1 MLLTGVAS
9 APSTYAT
16 GKSTNPSPH
25 STNGAVDNMPRLG
38 LDTGDQTDA
47 TPLTNAQAS
56 GARVARLSVLWSAIE
71 PLNTD
76 PSHYDW
82 TDTDSRISAVSAHG
96 LAPLVVVVGC
106 PTWACVRDNGP
117 LYDNMGPEVAQ
128 YMGAMA
134 ARYSQAP
141 YNVHYWELWNE
152 PDAAGGP
159 GNQWGWG
166 LHPDKYA
173 QMLAAVYPVIKS
185 ADPNAVVMTGGL
197 AFDDWFNQGGPF
209 NPDFLPD
216 LLAAGG
222 SQHLDALAFH
232 YYVNNAGGW
241 TEIAQKAV
249 QIRGVMNA
257 SGVDLPMLCTESGLT
272 SSTIFSST
280 EALQARYLPQMFA
293 SSASAGVRSTVW
305 YLNRDFTPQQPG
317 WEVFALSG
325 LTRLDNSAK
334 PSFTAMQTL
343 SQEVGSGGYVRQ
355 LGPADGITGSLRGYR
370 FRRPSG
376 AGQVSLAWNTGP
388 GQLVFTIP
396 QADAQF
402 VSRAVDLYGQVVPTQ
417 PGPGGSVQVAVGPDP
432 VYVELNTPRFSDVPF
447 DLWAYSYIEYLA
459 SRGYVSGYADGSF
472 RPGNHATRGQ
482 FSKMAVL
489 GMGWPITTSGGPHF
503 RDVLTSDAFYGY
515 IETAYSRGA
524 ISGYQCGGA
533 GEPCPGLY
541 FRPGNNITRAQI
553 AKIIVRAKGWT
564 LLNPTVATFSD
575 VAVGSAFYSYVETA
589 VAKGVVSGYADHTF
603 QPGNN
608 ATRAQ
613 LSKMLAVAL
622 QQP

>member
-1 MLLTGVAS
+1 MLLTGLAS

-16 GKSTNPSPH
+16 GKGTNPSAH
-25 STNGAVDNMPRLG
+25 STSGAVDSMPRLG
-38 LDTGDQTDA
+38 LDTGDQLDA
-47 TPLTNAQAS
+47 TALTNAHAS
-56 GARVARLSVLWSAIE
+56 GAPVARLSVLWSAVE
-71 PLNTD
+71 PAKTD
-76 PSHYDW
+76 PAHYNW
-82 TDTDSRISAVSAHG
+82 TLTDSHVISVSAHG
-96 LAPLVVVVGC
+96 LAPLVLVVGC

-117 LYDNMGPEVAQ
+117 LNDNMGPEVAQ
-128 YMGAMA
+128 FMGAMA

-166 LHPDKYA
+166 MHADKYA
-173 QMLAAVYPVIKS
+173 QMLAAAYPVIKS

-197 AFDDWFNQGGPF
+197 AYDNWFNQGGPF

-222 SQHLDALAFH
+222 SQYLDALAFH

-241 TEIAQKAV
+241 AEIAQKAV
-249 QIRGVMNA
+249 QMRGVMNA
-257 SGVDLPMLCTESGLT
+257 HGVDLPMLCTESGLT
-272 SSTIFSST
+272 SSTTFSST
-280 EALQARYLPQMFA
+280 EALQARYLPQMFVSA
-293 SSASAGVRSTVW
+293 ASAGVRSTVW

-325 LTRLDNSAK
+325 LTRLNNSSK
-334 PSFTAMQTL
+334 PSFTAMQVL
-343 SQEVGSGGYVRQ
+343 SQEVGSGGYVRE
-355 LGPADGITGSLRGYR
+355 LGPSDGVTATLKGYR

-376 AGQVSLAWNTGP
+376 AGQVTVAWNSSPGP
-388 GQLVFTIP
+388 LVFTIP

-402 VSRAVDLYGQVVPTQ
+402 VSRAVDLYGQIVPTQ
-417 PGPGGSVQVAVGPDP
+417 PGPAGSVQVTVGPDP
-432 VYVELNTPRFSDVPF
+432 VYVELNTPRFNDVPF
-447 DLWAYSYIEYLA
+447 DFWAYSYIEYLA
-459 SRGYVSGYADGSF
+459 SRGYVSGYVDGYF
-472 RPGNHATRGQ
+472 RPGNNATRGQ
-482 FSKMAVL
+482 FSKMTVL
-489 GMGWPITTSGGPHF
+489 GMGWPITTTGGPHF
-503 RDVLTSDAFYGY
+503 RDVPTSDAFYGY
-515 IETAYSRGA
+515 IETANLRGA
-524 ISGYQCGGA
+524 ISGYQCGGP

-553 AKIIVRAKGWT
+553 AKIVVRAKGWT
-564 LLNPTVATFSD
+564 LLNPAVPTFSD